1 MSVYGGPEISNDGLV
16 LALDYGNSKTYSNP
30 SFPVWKQFGGPLW
43 SNFGTNISDRS
54 LHQSTTST
62 KVLPY
67 DESGVFGSH
76 IDLEAF
82 DILSKKKSA
91 VWYKT
96 IKSYDANGNPVDPG
110 PGGTPIVLR
119 LEFGPNSSMSDVID
133 FFLNNN
139 SQQTFRLNDPIKVF
153 QNGVS
158 VGQTDLVING
168 WTGVGVSTINLGL
181 ANANDTFGEPSSNYL
196 SSGVGRHIFSYNSNS
211 VGRDTIRCQPTC
223 WSGSE
228 NVVNEIVWSCSAPFD
243 LIQSSREVIHNGY
256 MEFDSGN
263 LGSMI
268 FDGVDDYI
276 TVGSIESPQ
285 QFTVMFWVNPSEL
298 NINSNNNYRRIVVES
313 NITNWI
319 LIEQDGRISF
329 RVPGVNTANYAVG
342 NVQINQWS
350 FVTCVYNQ
358 STRSV
363 YQNGILQ
370 GQQSIGSG
378 TVNIG
383 NVQIT
388 DTTAQSFKG
397 KIANVQIYNRA
408 LSQSEIQQNFNA
420 LRGRFGI

>member
-1 MSVYGGPEISNDGLV
+1 MGLAHSPRIVTDGLV
-16 LALDYGNSKTYSNP
+16 LCLDYANSKSYDNK

-43 SNFGTNISDRS
+43 SDFGTNISDRS

-62 KVLPY
+62 KVIPY

-82 DILSKKKSA
+82 DILSKKKGA

-96 IKSYDANGNPVDPG
+96 IKSYDANGNFVNPG
-110 PGGTPIVLR
+110 PGGTPIVIR
-119 LEFGPNSSMSDVID
+119 FEFGPNSSISDVID

-153 QNGVS
+153 QNDVS
-158 VGQTDLVING
+158 VGQTDLIING
-168 WTGVGVSTINLGL
+168 WTNVGVITYNLGL
-181 ANANDTFGEPSSNYL
+181 ANVNDTFGEPSSNYL

-211 VGRDTIRCQPTC
+211 TGINTIRCQPTC
-223 WSGSE
+223 WNGSE
-228 NVVNEIVWSCSAPFD
+228 NVVNEIVWTCSAPFD
-243 LIQSSREVIHNGY
+243 LIQQSREVIQNGY
-256 MEFDSGN
+256 MQFDSAN
-263 LGSMI
+263 LGSII

-276 TVGSIESPQ
+276 TIGSIGSPQ
-285 QFTVMFWVNPSEL
+285 QFTVMFWINPSEL
-298 NINSNNNYRRIVVES
+298 NINSSNNYRRIIVES
-313 NITNWI
+313 NITNLV

-358 STRSV
+358 SARSV
-363 YQNGILQ
+363 YQNGVLQ

-383 NVQIT
+383 NVQIN

-397 KIANVQIYNRA
+397 KIANVQVYNRA
-408 LSQSEIQQNFNA
+408 LSDSEVKQNFNA